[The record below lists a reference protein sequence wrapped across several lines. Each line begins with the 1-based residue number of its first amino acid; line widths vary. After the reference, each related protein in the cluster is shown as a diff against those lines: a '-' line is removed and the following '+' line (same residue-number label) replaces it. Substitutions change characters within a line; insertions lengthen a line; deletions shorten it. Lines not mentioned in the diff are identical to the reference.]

1 MAVFKSNYGTW
12 GYNIYVKEKP
22 RIRKQG
28 FKTKAEATLEM
39 SKVLNDV
46 SSGKYFIEDRNKDLL
61 KTLTVEQWLT
71 KWNEDRYRVETVTF
85 TTYKSAK
92 GYFKNIF
99 PLIGHVL
106 LKNLNRD
113 HLRKVITFTIDK
125 GLSEQ
130 TTNHYLNTIKSSLTY
145 AVEERILLENIAYK
159 MKGRIV
165 PKSNPFIFER
175 DDQEK
180 LLKSALEYSEE
191 TNDYT
196 PYMTL
201 SLSLY
206 SGLILSEL
214 AGLTWEDVD
223 FENNLIDCN
232 KKVTWAYGESNPKA
246 VKMLKTNFRRRQ
258 VPLPPYFMEELQHYK
273 LQKSKMLLKAGI
285 RIKPTDFVITYRDG
299 GALHKSNTELI
310 FRKILKKTNITYIP
324 KKTVMKNLRHSF
336 VSNNHH
342 SGMPILYISR
352 LVGHS
357 NYKTTSERYSNMF
370 DDKGAK
376 YVDKASEHLK
386 NIRINSEQN

>member
-1 MAVFKSNYGTW
+1 MAVFKSKHGTW
-12 GYNIYVKEKP
+12 GFNIYVKEKP

-28 FKTKAEATLEM
+28 FRTKSEATLEM

-71 KWNEDRYRVETVTF
+71 KWNEDRNRTKSVTY
-85 TTYKSAK
+85 TTYKTAK

-106 LKNLNRD
+106 LKKLNRD
-113 HLRKVITFTIDK
+113 HLRKVINFTIDK

-145 AVEERILLENIAYK
+145 AVDEEILERSIAYK
-159 MKGRIV
+159 MKGRKVI
-165 PKSNPFIFER
+165 KSIPFVFER
-175 DDQEK
+175 EDQGK

-191 TNDYT
+191 INDYT

-232 KKVTWAYGESNPKA
+232 KKVTWAYGESNPQL
-246 VKMLKTNFRRRQ
+246 VRELKTDFRRRQ
-258 VPLPPYFMEELQHYK
+258 IPLPPHFMEELQAYK
-273 LQKSKMLLKAGI
+273 IEKSKMLLKAGI
-285 RIKPTDFVITYRDG
+285 RIKPTDFVITYKDG
-299 GALHKSNTELI
+299 GALRKSNTELI
-310 FRKILKKTNITYIP
+310 FRKVLKRTDITYIP
-324 KKTVMKNLRHSF
+324 KKTVMKNFRHSF

-342 SGMPILYISR
+342 SGMPIMYISR

-376 YVDKASEHLK
+376 YLDKASEHLK
-386 NIRINSEQN
+386 NIRISSEQK